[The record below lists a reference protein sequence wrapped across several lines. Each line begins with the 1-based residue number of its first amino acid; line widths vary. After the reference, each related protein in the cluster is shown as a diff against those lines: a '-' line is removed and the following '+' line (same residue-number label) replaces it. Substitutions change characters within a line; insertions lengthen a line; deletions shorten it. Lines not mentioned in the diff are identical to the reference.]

1 MSRLRG
7 LLPII
12 FCLFP
17 MLLSQ
22 NVVAL
27 DVNSADPLPHDSS
40 ITVTFLCHGDPDD
53 DGYYTGCEGGS
64 YGTSEGYLPGY
75 IHTGLDLDN
84 SLFDGNVFQN
94 RIVATLPGKVAS
106 EPITNVTCSY
116 STDKTCGGGGNRV
129 VVEHLLD
136 DGRVIYSHYGHL
148 LHMNN
153 DFQAAGLSE
162 DDYVVADSFLGYK
175 GNTGLSTGSHLH
187 FEISNRGTIADISKC
202 ASHWIPECVN
212 GVREVPANS
221 STQVEDPAPFRNGQR
236 RVLIPY
242 LSMNN
247 QSPGHETY
255 DVFGIVGD
263 SDNLFASLTLTTS
276 EDRVFTHIGVGGRP
290 YDDEDD
296 VKDIFIRDSENFVE
310 GENKTIS
317 GGSKF
322 QAGDYKFF
330 AWSDQ
335 FQCGHYIKFSILKH
349 KKSVV
354 VDNDQIN
361 GGDYQYSQSIE
372 NSETNLVPGYHLT
385 GQLVKGQS
393 GARAQWKPDVN
404 GRYRIYVHIPLRSA
418 EATNLVYVI
427 KGDGSDKNRILSE
440 PINQMNNT
448 DSWVLIRNQD
458 GEDEF
463 DFNRQGYVQLFL
475 GTDSSDPSSNANV
488 DENTWVAFD
497 AIKFE
502 NISTRSMNFEEGT
515 DGAVIQSKI
524 PGMFFTTT
532 QGYDWI
538 YGDWRT
544 GNYNGPYPNGSYYSN
559 GNFFAWLGPNQGTG
573 KIDFIGATATYL
585 SILTSTSSGLTMDAY
600 ASNDAWLA
608 SSGWA
613 TNNVSTGEMTK
624 LTVSAPNM
632 AYVLIHDSGN
642 YWLIDDLEVGDLLAE
657 TKVNLPA
664 NFVASYEE
672 IATINQGESKWKQ
685 FINGAYQTV
694 RILVGWGGSEFS
706 VQVHKPDGSLYDE
719 YQSDAPPIIID
730 IPNAEPGQ
738 WQLEITAIDVPNA
751 NYPFALVVGLPDS
764 DGDLIADQDDNCPN
778 IPNPDQADSDGDGIG
793 DVCENMPPIAIAGQ
807 DQTVAVSSDCMA
819 TVTLDGSGSSN
830 PNGDELTYLWIWDSG
845 SATGV
850 NPIVQLPLGTTT
862 ITLVVNDGTEDSEPD
877 TVDIT
882 VVDTTSPA
890 VAINVPNS
898 GDALQDG
905 ITLMAEAT
913 DACKVDEVYFCIR
926 EPDGANGISI
936 GYEELAATLNEST
949 GAWEYSF
956 DTPQTQDGYYV
967 ILTKAVDTN
976 GNEGWSTPVPVSIR
990 NWAVIELLP
999 NTANNKAGRTMP
1011 VKFALRIAAAVDS
1024 AQPFVYNEELEIR
1037 IYEKSE
1043 PDTILQTS
1051 LYGDTSKDYR
1061 IDTAGE
1067 LYITNFKT
1075 SKKPAEYV
1083 VEIWRMSKNFL
1094 VGSFTFET
1102 VK

>member
-7 LLPII
+7 LLSII
-12 FCLFP
+12 SCLVSIF
-17 MLLSQ
+17 LSQ
-22 NVVAL
+22 NVLAI
-27 DVNSADPLPHDSS
+27 DVNSADPLPHNSL

-64 YGTSEGYLPGY
+64 YGTSEGYLTGY

-94 RIVATLPGKVAS
+94 RVVATLPGKVAS

-116 STDKTCGGGGNRV
+116 STDKNCGGGGNSV

-136 DGRVIYSHYGHL
+136 DGRVIYSYYGHL

-162 DDYVVADSFLGYK
+162 NDYIVADSFLGYK

-187 FEISNRGTIADISKC
+187 FEISNSGTIANISKC
-202 ASHWIPECVN
+202 ASHWIPECEE

-247 QSPGHETY
+247 QSLGSETY
-255 DVFGIVGD
+255 DVFGIGGD

-276 EDRVFTHIGVGGRP
+276 EDLVFTHIGVGGRP

-296 VKDIFIRDSENFVE
+296 VKDIFIRDSENFIG
-310 GENKTIS
+310 GESKTIS
-317 GGSKF
+317 GGSNF
-322 QAGDYKFF
+322 QSGDYKFF

-335 FQCGHYIKFSILKH
+335 FQSGHHIKFSILKH

-361 GGDYQYSQSIE
+361 CGDYQYSQSIE
-372 NSETNLVPGYHLT
+372 NSAINMVPGYYLT

-427 KGDGSDKNRILSE
+427 KGDGSDENRILSE

-448 DSWVLIRNQD
+448 DSWVLIRNQN

-463 DFNRQGYVQLFL
+463 DFNRQGYVQLFI
-475 GTDSSDPSSNANV
+475 GTDSNDLSSNANV

-497 AIKFE
+497 AMKFE
-502 NISTRSMNFEEGT
+502 NIPTRFMDFE
-515 DGAVIQSKI
+515 DGVDRQPIQSKI
-524 PGMFFTTT
+524 PGMVFTTT
-532 QGYDWI
+532 DGYDWI
-538 YGDWRT
+538 YGDWRA
-544 GNYNGPYPNGSYYSN
+544 GYNGPYPNGSYFSN
-559 GNFFAWLGPNQGTG
+559 GNFFAWLGENQGTG
-573 KIDFIGATATYL
+573 RIDFTGATATYL
-585 SILTSTSSGLTMDAY
+585 SILTSTATGLTLDAY
-600 ASNDAWLA
+600 DSDNNWLTN
-608 SSGWA
+608 SGWA
-613 TNNVSTGEMTK
+613 DSNVDTGEMAR

-632 AYVLIHDSGN
+632 AYVLVHDSGN
-642 YWLIDDLEVGDLLAE
+642 YWLIDDLEVGDLLADV
-657 TKVNLPA
+657 KAYLPTD
-664 NFVASYEE
+664 FLSEYED
-672 IATINQGESKWKQ
+672 IDTLDQDQSKWET
-685 FINGAYQTV
+685 FFNEIYQKIKI
-694 RILVGWGGSEFS
+694 ILGWGGSELS
-706 VQVHKPDGSLYDE
+706 IQIHKPDGTLHNE
-719 YQSDAPPIIID
+719 YQSEESPIIIN

-738 WQLEITAIDVPNA
+738 WQFKVTGIDVPED
-751 NYPFALVVGLPDS
+751 NYPFALVVGIPDS
-764 DGDLIADQDDNCPN
+764 DMDGIADQDDNCPN
-778 IPNPDQADSDGDGIG
+778 TPNPDQADSNGDGIG
-793 DVCENMPPIAIAGQ
+793 DVCENMSPIANAGQ
-807 DQTVAVSSDCMA
+807 DQTVSVSSDCMA
-819 TVTLDGSGSSN
+819 TVTLDGSSSSN
-830 PNGDELTYLWIWDSG
+830 PNGDELNYLWIWESG
-845 SATGV
+845 SATEV
-850 NPIVQLPLGTTT
+850 NPTILLPLGITT
-862 ITLVVNDGTEDSEPD
+862 ITLVVNDGVLDSEPD

-882 VVDTTSPA
+882 VADTTSPA
-890 VAINVPNS
+890 VVINVLNS

-913 DACKVDEVYFCIR
+913 DACEVDEVYFCIR
-926 EPDGANGISI
+926 EPGETNGII
-936 GYEELAATLNEST
+936 GYEDLAATLNEVT

-956 DTPQTQDGYYV
+956 DTTQLPDGYYV
-967 ILTKAVDTN
+967 IIAKAIDAN
-976 GNEGWSTPVPVSIR
+976 GNKGWSTSVPVSIR

-1011 VKFALRIAAAVDS
+1011 VKFALRIAAAVDPL
-1024 AQPFVYNEELEIR
+1024 QPFVYNQELEVR
-1037 IYEKSE
+1037 IYDASA
-1043 PDTILQTS
+1043 PNTILQTS
-1051 LYGDTSKDYR
+1051 LYGDTSTDYR

-1075 SKKPAEYV
+1075 SKTPADYV
-1083 VEIWRMSKNFL
+1083 VEIWRMSKDFK
-1094 VGSFTFET
+1094 VGDFTFKT